1 MSFNKKEIVYT
12 DKAAF
17 INRKNELNFL
27 KDWINR
33 EPKGILFIYGP
44 KSSGKTT
51 LLMKFID
58 LHLNS
63 KNFNIKHF
71 NLRTVLIANYTDF
84 IQAFFEVDYSKSTQE
99 IKQRSEYSLK
109 VFKLS
114 KEIKQS
120 LDNKI
125 LDPFVVMKKELQKIF
140 KKGKRPVI
148 IIDELQALEDIY
160 MNGQRELIKELF
172 NFFVA
177 ITKES
182 HLCHVIIASSD
193 GYFMKRLFE
202 DSKLE
207 KTSIFFGVDYLDE
220 TDTKYWLQ
228 NIEKE
233 SAIKDY
239 TLTNKQID
247 IIWKYIGGS
256 MFEISCLLADLCSVS
271 KNKKVSDDSLDHLIH
286 GMIKR
291 NCARFSHY
299 AKLSRKIIILFR
311 EIYNVCSDRSH
322 FNVMDL
328 KVLVENNIYDNTTLS
343 EALNKLVQ
351 YNFLA
356 FHPAESTYQLQGN
369 SMFYGLKLYVESL
382 PEGVI
387 KMVEN
392 AYPIQQ
398 LFE

>member
-1 MSFNKKEIVYT
+1 MNKKAIVYT

-17 INRKNELNFL
+17 INRKKELNFL
-27 KDWINR
+27 MDWINR
-33 EPKGILFIYGP
+33 EPKEILFIYGP

-58 LHLNS
+58 LHLNR
-63 KNFNIKHF
+63 KDFNIKHF
-71 NLRTVLIANYTDF
+71 NLRKVLISNYTDF
-84 IQAFFEVDYSKSTQE
+84 IQAFFEIDYSKAPQE

-120 LDNKI
+120 LENKI
-125 LDPFVVMKKELQKIF
+125 LAPFVVMEKELKKIV
-140 KKGKRPVI
+140 KKGKRPII

-177 ITKES
+177 MTKAS

-202 DSKLE
+202 DSKLT
-207 KTSIFFGVDYLDE
+207 KTSNFFGVDYLDE

-228 NIEKE
+228 HIEEE

-239 TLTNKQID
+239 ELTNKQID
-247 IIWKYIGGS
+247 VIWKYIGGS
-256 MFEISCLLADLCSVS
+256 MFEISRLLADLCSGS
-271 KNKKVSDDSLDHLIH
+271 KNKKVSDDYLDQ
-286 GMIKR
+286 MIRDVIKG
-291 NCARFSHY
+291 NSARFTHY
-299 AKLSRKIIILFR
+299 AQLSKRKIQLLK
-311 EIYNVCSDRSH
+311 EINTICIKNPL
-322 FNVMDL
+322 FNVLDL
-328 KVLVENNIYDNTTLS
+328 QQLIDNNAYDNTTLI
-343 EALNKLVQ
+343 EELNKLVQ
-351 YNFLA
+351 YNFLT
-356 FHPAESTYQLQGN
+356 FHPKESTYQLQGN
-369 SMFYGLKLYVESL
+369 TMFYGLQSYVESL

-387 KMVEN
+387 RMIEGV
-392 AYPIQQ
+392 
-398 LFE
+398 